1 MDPQYY
7 GASSYVYCGSNPVNA
22 AAEAIKVGERFG
34 SGFLLQGIFG
44 NTDLSNNYD
53 NEMIKRAVNW
63 AMNRYVIIG
72 YDKWNSNAI
81 VGKTCYS
88 PSELSRPIK

>member
-7 GASSYVYCGSNPVNA
+7 GASPYVYCRSNPVNA
-22 AAEAIKVGERFG
+22 AAETIKVGERFG

-72 YDKWNSNAI
+72 YDKWNRNAI

-88 PSELSRPIK
+88 PSELSRLIK